1 MAEDS
6 FVNADGAEELR
17 LDNVFGPEAADK
29 FIPFKVEKKVGATV
43 LPRRR
48 VVEVVPVVGVVF
60 KVEVLG

>member
-1 MAEDS
+1 M
-6 FVNADGAEELR
+6 NADGAEELR

-29 FIPFKVEKKVGATV
+29 FIPFKVEEKIGAAV

>member
-29 FIPFKVEKKVGATV
+29 FIPFKVEKKV
-43 LPRRR
+43 
-48 VVEVVPVVGVVF
+48 PVVGVVF

>member
-1 MAEDS
+1 
-6 FVNADGAEELR
+6 

-29 FIPFKVEKKVGATV
+29 FIPFKVEEKIGAAV